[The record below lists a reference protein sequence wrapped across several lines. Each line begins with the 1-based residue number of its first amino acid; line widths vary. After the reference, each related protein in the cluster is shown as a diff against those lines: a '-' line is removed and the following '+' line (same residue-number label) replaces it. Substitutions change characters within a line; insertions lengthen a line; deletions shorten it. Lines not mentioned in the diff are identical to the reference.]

1 MRRRLTQLELVG
13 ALLGL
18 LEVAKVP
25 FAKERASDETT
36 HVQQLPLFLN
46 TLAPLL
52 RMGGAGAG
60 GPVVVNE
67 SFEATTTGG
76 GVGGGVG

>member
-25 FAKERASDETT
+25 FAKERASDETPAS
-36 HVQQLPLFLN
+36 VREAEPPQ
-46 TLAPLL
+46 
-52 RMGGAGAG
+52 GEAGPG
-60 GPVVVNE
+60 
-67 SFEATTTGG
+67 EARAKMRR
-76 GVGGGVG
+76 